1 MRARVGGGTWYLY
14 ECQERNKDRGLSL
27 SAYGVFGEDELLVL
41 LGILRYR
48 ELDVFPGDA
57 L

>member
-14 ECQERNKDRGLSL
+14 ECQEMNEYRGLGT
-27 SAYGVFGEDELLVL
+27 YRIFGEDELLVL
-41 LGILRYR
+41 FGILRNR
-48 ELDVFPGDA
+48 ELDILPGDA